1 MTVFVEVVKNN
12 KCEKLNVNI
21 NSCYVRLKVLLEN
34 KEVLSYRIQIQ
45 FIITPIWWKVAVIL
59 FINKMIHY
67 IIVRRT
73 LTVVTIQLP
82 VQSVPIT
89 TNVVSFESSSW
100 RGVLDT
106 TLCDQVCQ

>member
-67 IIVRRT
+67 IMVRRA

-89 TNVVSFESSSW
+89 TNIVSFESSSW
-100 RGVLDT
+100 
-106 TLCDQVCQ
+106 